1 MAITREQLDTIMVRR
16 IGSLLTECN
25 MDGTTTDGTNT
36 DLVEPLRW
44 ALAQAGYSTA
54 SIVDVTNTD
63 LLSVATTDLDKLL
76 DLFELRCLESAST
89 KFTNVDEVAGPRERK
104 YSQLGRRLAD
114 LINDKSKLIES
125 EHGIILRSRPAYMQV
140 Y

>member
-1 MAITREQLDTIMVRR
+1 MAITRAQLDTIIVRR
-16 IGSLLTECN
+16 VGSLLVECN
-25 MDGTTTDGTNT
+25 MDGTTTDGTNL

-44 ALAQAGYSTA
+44 AMTQAGYSTA
-54 SIVDVTNTD
+54 SIVAVTDTD
-63 LLSVATTDLDKLL
+63 LVSVPSSALDKLL

-114 LINDKSKLIES
+114 LIADKTRLIES
-125 EHGIILRSRPAYMQV
+125 EHGIILRSKPAYMQV

>member
-1 MAITREQLDTIMVRR
+1 
-16 IGSLLTECN
+16 

-44 ALAQAGYSTA
+44 AMNQADYTTD
-54 SIVDVTNTD
+54 SIVDVTDTD
-63 LLSVATTDLDKLL
+63 LSEVPMIALDKLL

-114 LINDKSKLIES
+114 LIADKTKLIES
-125 EHGIILRSRPAYMQV
+125 EHGIILRSKPAYMQV

>member
-1 MAITREQLDTIMVRR
+1 MAITRAQLDTIIVRR
-16 IGSLLTECN
+16 VGSLLVECN
-25 MDGTTTDGTNT
+25 MNGTTTDGTNL

-44 ALAQAGYSTA
+44 AMTQAGYSTA
-54 SIVDVTNTD
+54 SIVAVTDTD
-63 LLSVATTDLDKLL
+63 LVSVPSSALDKLL

-114 LINDKSKLIES
+114 LIADKTRLIES
-125 EHGIILRSRPAYMQV
+125 EHGIILRSKPAYMQV